1 MCNNFLHI
9 YKKMSAHLAKMT
21 GGHFYFSTI
30 RKLLMLF
37 TQQIVH
43 SLYRIESTQRNFY
56 EHGIPVAH

>member
-1 MCNNFLHI
+1 
-9 YKKMSAHLAKMT
+9 MSAHLTMMT

-43 SLYRIESTQRNFY
+43 SLYRIEST
-56 EHGIPVAH
+56 